1 MEIYR
6 RIGECSFDKTNV
18 PLIRLTK
25 MTEEIRAHKKQKP
38 WHRTLLFT
46 LRRVNT
52 NKSKLRVVIFV
63 PRIVDLVTV
72 NNTPSVKATSKIN
85 AADVDV
91 ETTQTSIKIDA
102 AKQVISELATKEQK
116 QIIVPGPA
124 HSSARPTRHFDK
136 LIIMQ
141 MLVEPENQTSLLT
154 IGFLHLGQVRNEIK
168 RPDPLKPLS
177 RAERPTC
184 QRYRMRNQPR
194 QVSIVLASTVLSKQ
208 KDERTSQ
215 TSPLKTKRV
224 REYHQRYQQHH
235 QYHQRQ
241 QQRP

>member
-1 MEIYR
+1 
-6 RIGECSFDKTNV
+6 
-18 PLIRLTK
+18 
-25 MTEEIRAHKKQKP
+25 
-38 WHRTLLFT
+38 
-46 LRRVNT
+46 
-52 NKSKLRVVIFV
+52 
-63 PRIVDLVTV
+63 
-72 NNTPSVKATSKIN
+72 
-85 AADVDV
+85 
-91 ETTQTSIKIDA
+91 
-102 AKQVISELATKEQK
+102 
-116 QIIVPGPA
+116 
-124 HSSARPTRHFDK
+124 
-136 LIIMQ
+136 MQ

-235 QYHQRQ
+235 QYHQRHQ
-241 QQRP
+241 QWP

>member
-1 MEIYR
+1 M
-6 RIGECSFDKTNV
+6 
-18 PLIRLTK
+18 
-25 MTEEIRAHKKQKP
+25 
-38 WHRTLLFT
+38 FT

-72 NNTPSVKATSKIN
+72 NNTPNVKATSKIN

-154 IGFLHLGQVRNEIK
+154 IGFLHFGQVRNEIK
-168 RPDPLKPLS
+168 RPDPLKPF
-177 RAERPTC
+177 
-184 QRYRMRNQPR
+184 
-194 QVSIVLASTVLSKQ
+194 VSS
-208 KDERTSQ
+208 
-215 TSPLKTKRV
+215 
-224 REYHQRYQQHH
+224 
-235 QYHQRQ
+235 
-241 QQRP
+241 